1 MSTDE
6 NKKAS
11 TFFWRMFYLR
21 LLLSAVLIPIVG
33 TSIVDMATGRSG
45 PTGLLFDPLLKAV
58 STLTVAVIVG
68 FFVAFMLAETALRPI
83 SLLYFYL
90 LNLLVLP
97 LCGFIV
103 DLFLTPRMWFARLMD
118 AAHYRGVDEDQRPK
132 YTLTIGRANVELV
145 LFATI
150 CLVSLAVWHLLFRD
164 LVMPA
169 DQ

>member
-11 TFFWRMFYLR
+11 SFFWRMFYLR
-21 LLLSAVLIPIVG
+21 LLLCAILFPIVG
-33 TSIVDMATGRSG
+33 TSIVDMATGRSS
-45 PTGLLFDPLLKAV
+45 PIDFSDPVLIAV
-58 STLTVAVIVG
+58 STVTCAFIVG
-68 FFVAFMLAETALRPI
+68 FFVAFVFAETALRPFA
-83 SLLYFYL
+83 LLYFHL
-90 LNLLVLP
+90 LDLLFLP
-97 LCGFIV
+97 LCGFVV

-118 AAHYRGVDEDQRPK
+118 AAHYRGVDETKRPK

-145 LFATI
+145 LFATMFLI
-150 CLVSLAVWHLLFRD
+150 SLAVWHLLFRD